1 MKFIFPQNYN
11 FKNKLFGFIDYST
24 LFFNLL
30 YGAFTFCILDL
41 FIKNFSVKIS
51 LFIILYFPLLI
62 FSITGFNH
70 ENIVYVIIYL
80 FKYFFGK
87 KIYFYSKEWYF
98 NSITYRF

>member
-87 KIYFYSKEWYF
+87 KIYFYSKE
-98 NSITYRF
+98 

>member
-24 LFFNLL
+24 LIFNVL
-30 YGAFTFCILDL
+30 YGGLTFCILDL
-41 FIKNFSVKIS
+41 IIKNFSIKIS

-62 FSITGFNH
+62 FSVTGFNH

-80 FKYFFGK
+80 FKYFFNK
-87 KIYFYSKEWYF
+87 KLYFYSKE
-98 NSITYRF
+98 

>member
-24 LFFNLL
+24 LFLNIL
-30 YGAFTFCILDL
+30 YGLSIFCILDL
-41 FIKNFSVKIS
+41 IIKNFSFKIS

-80 FKYFFGK
+80 FKFMFCK
-87 KIYFYSKEWYF
+87 KIYFYSKQQYTKF
-98 NSITYRF
+98 